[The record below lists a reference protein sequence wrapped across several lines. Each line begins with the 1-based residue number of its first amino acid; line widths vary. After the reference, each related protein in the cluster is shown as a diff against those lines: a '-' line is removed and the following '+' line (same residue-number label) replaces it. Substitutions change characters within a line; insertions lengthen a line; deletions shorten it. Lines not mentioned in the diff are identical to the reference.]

1 MLLHNIMFGWAILVF
16 LIAIAT
22 LAGLLTH
29 KSKIVASTQE
39 PPKTIFDFSAGQ
51 VEGRQMQK
59 VLTEALSG
67 SATDAEFEKN
77 FRAAIQSETGLDAE
91 TSWAWLGRF
100 LMEYRQGSE
109 FEASPRRLAERFLA
123 DIPRRYQLKDVP
135 PEPALPAS

>member
-1 MLLHNIMFGWAILVF
+1 MLLHNIMFGWAILAF
-16 LIAIAT
+16 LIVIAA

-29 KSKIVASTQE
+29 KSKGEATQE
-39 PPKTIFDFSAGQ
+39 PPKAIFDFSAGQ

-59 VLTEALSG
+59 VLTEALAG
-67 SATDAEFEKN
+67 SATDAEFENN
-77 FRAAIQSETGLDAE
+77 FRAVIQSETGLDAE

-109 FEASPRRLAERFLA
+109 FEASPRKLAERFLA

-135 PEPALPAS
+135 PEPIKPAA